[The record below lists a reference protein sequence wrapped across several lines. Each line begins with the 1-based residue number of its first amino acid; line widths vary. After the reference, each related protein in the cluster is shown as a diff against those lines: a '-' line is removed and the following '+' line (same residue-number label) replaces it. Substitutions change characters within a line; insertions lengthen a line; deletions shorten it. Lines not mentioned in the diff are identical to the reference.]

1 MKENRPSAEQL
12 ATFRKNAN
20 DMSLSAEVRAK
31 FQSVVDKFAD
41 IGDDVEK
48 DVKKV
53 ETEITKPKERKP
65 RTTKSTTEQKKER
78 KPRATKQTGD
88 DVEKAKAEIKKRT
101 GKTEEECEKI
111 IEEYRSLRTKSQE
124 RKKKEEQANV
134 DNKKRVEKLEKKGDI
149 IAGTNEKTADAV
161 IETTKEEVSEKI
173 EKEIEKAEN
182 IAEKE
187 AKKEVEKEMPK
198 ATANEKKKEVAEKVK
213 DKVKEK
219 TKVVVKRVVVDT
231 SALLSSI
238 AESLGKFDKDS
249 QKEFLIK
256 LRSDIDK
263 LLAKYSYGGMT
274 DGAVQTMNITQSN
287 LSSSSVN
294 MFARGGGIMADGRI
308 ILRTFNGVG
317 GNKNKTYKLIKD
329 DRDSDGKPYYTLIE
343 EPSGNI
349 MAQGDSFEEVNGY
362 ANLMSGKFSKG
373 GGVRKVNGREYPF
386 GSAWALEH
394 NKRNKS
400 QNYEVP
406 MSSRKGKKM
415 MAKGGETM
423 SMYNAM
429 QRRRGM

>member
-294 MFARGGGIMADGRI
+294 MFARGGSITKEDALKEAMEMGVDFEKDFHSQSYGNELSELAKKVGYRKSPSSSGSLGRAFFYHLQKI
-308 ILRTFNGVG
+308 YDK
-317 GNKNKTYKLIKD
+317 KN
-329 DRDSDGKPYYTLIE
+329 
-343 EPSGNI
+343 
-349 MAQGDSFEEVNGY
+349 Y
-362 ANLMSGKFSKG
+362 AKG
-373 GGVRKVNGREYPF
+373 GGVRMVNGREYPF

-394 NKRNKS
+394 NKHNKS
-400 QNYEVP
+400 EKYEVSP
-406 MSSRKGKKM
+406 ASRKGKKM